1 MSNGLRVL
9 IVGSGGREHALAWKV
24 AQSPRL
30 GQLFVAPGNAGTA
43 ALAENVPLAADDVPG
58 LSAWAARHAIDLVIV
73 GPEVALAAGLAD
85 ALRAAGV
92 LVFGPSQAA
101 AEIESSKA
109 FAKDFMAR
117 HRLPT
122 AAYATFSD
130 FYAAIGHLLGVDF
143 EQGGVVIKASGLA
156 AGKGVIMP
164 TCADDA
170 EAALREI
177 MLDHAFGAA
186 GDLVVIE
193 ERLSG
198 EEVSLLAFSDGVT
211 VKAMLPAQDHKR
223 IGDGDTGLNTGGM
236 GAYAP
241 APVCP
246 PALVAALTRD
256 VLQPA
261 ISGMAAEGRP
271 FVGVLYAGFMLTPTG
286 PKLLEFN
293 CRFGDPETQALL
305 PLLESDL
312 LEVALACTQG
322 RLAEVDVRWKPGAA
336 ACVVMAAP
344 GYPGAYPSGTP
355 ISGLERQP
363 EQAVVFHAGTKFVDG
378 QVVTAGGRVLG
389 VTGWGAD
396 LPAALGHAYAAV
408 AGVQFDGAQ
417 FRHDIGGRALRRLEA
432 R

>member
-1 MSNGLRVL
+1 L

-24 AQSPRL
+24 AASPLL

-58 LSAWAARHAIDLVIV
+58 LTAWAVAHAIDLVIV

-92 LVFGPSQAA
+92 PVFGPSQAA

-109 FAKDFMAR
+109 FAKDFMRR
-117 HRLPT
+117 HGLPT
-122 AAYATFSD
+122 AAYATFTD
-130 FYAAIGHLLGVDF
+130 FYDAIGHLLGVDF

-156 AGKGVIMP
+156 AGKGVIVP
-164 TCADDA
+164 DCADDA
-170 EAALREI
+170 EAALRDI

-211 VKAMLPAQDHKR
+211 VRPMLPAQDHKR
-223 IGDGDTGLNTGGM
+223 LGDGDLGPNTGGM

-246 PALVAALTRD
+246 PEMVAALTRE
-256 VLQPA
+256 VLVPA
-261 ISGMAAEGRP
+261 IAGLATEGRP
-271 FVGVLYAGFMLTPTG
+271 FVGVLYAGFMLTATG

-305 PLLESDL
+305 PLLDSDL
-312 LEVALACTQG
+312 LEIALACTQG
-322 RLAEVDVRWKPGAA
+322 RLAEVDVRWKAGSA

-344 GYPGAYPSGTP
+344 GYPGAYPQGLP
-355 ISGLERQP
+355 ITGLAGP
-363 EQAVVFHAGTKFVDG
+363 FEQAAVFHAGTRLNAG

-389 VTGWGAD
+389 VTGWGDD
-396 LPAALGHAYAAV
+396 LPTALQHAYAAV
-408 AGVQFDGAQ
+408 DAIHFDGAQ
-417 FRHDIGGRALRRLEA
+417 FRRDIGGRALRGVSA
-432 R
+432 